1 MDKSQYQAKMD
12 AIKKLIKIGFFASL
26 VLGIASLILFICF
39 NFIGVLS
46 IKTLEGTK
54 YQNGFTYPGWQI
66 IYYGVG
72 DWIIQGYT
80 EYTFNIFNFLGFF
93 LPTLM
98 MILWLFLYL
107 PSYKRKGTNRKK
119 AVLEILSGA
128 LILFGAVMLFNCDKF
143 AVLNAKNVKDSYQN
157 YYQMYLV
164 PAMNGELYFRKTFYP
179 TLILIVGCLTS
190 LVKILN
196 GLLLIYQK
204 NFAKKNKGANA
215 K

>member
-1 MDKSQYQAKMD
+1 MDKSQYQAKMET
-12 AIKKLIKIGFFASL
+12 IKKLIKIGFFASL
-26 VLGIASLILFICF
+26 ILGIASLILFVCF
-39 NFIGVLS
+39 NFMGVLS
-46 IKTLEGTK
+46 IKTLDGTK

-72 DWIIQGYT
+72 EMIIQGYT

-93 LPTLM
+93 LPALM

-119 AVLEILSGA
+119 AVLEILSGV

-164 PAMNGELYFRKTFYP
+164 PAINGELYFKKTFYP
-179 TLILIVGCLTS
+179 TLILIVGGLTS
-190 LVKILN
+190 AVKILN

-204 NFAKKNKGANA
+204 NFAKKNKGVNA